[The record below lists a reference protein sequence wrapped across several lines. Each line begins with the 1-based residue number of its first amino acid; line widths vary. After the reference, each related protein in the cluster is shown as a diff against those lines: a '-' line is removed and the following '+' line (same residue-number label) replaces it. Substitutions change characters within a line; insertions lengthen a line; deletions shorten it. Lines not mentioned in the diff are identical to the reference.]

1 MATYNQFVVT
11 DAGRALLAKA
21 IANKGTFTVSSIKTS
36 SHTYTQSAIAN
47 LTSLDDIRQ
56 SFPLASAATVDST
69 TIKLEFNVTNVGLA
83 ASYTLATLGVY
94 ATYNNSETLFA
105 VSTANNPDVMN
116 AEQAGALVRNILTTV
131 YIKTSNASSIS
142 IAVAMDTYVTKAML
156 DAAETKALDRAHPIG
171 SVYLN
176 IGGTD
181 PATAFGGTWKKIE
194 GSYLLASGSYDG
206 VTLSAGKT
214 VGEARHT
221 ITGNEM
227 PRHHHEG
234 ETDINGN
241 HCHGSMGK
249 IINTAQDH
257 LASMITIL
265 TTAAQMVTS
274 TMIIVST
281 THRQTAPTPTTLRR
295 AMQAAVAPCASCH
308 LLPSS
313 MPGIAQ
319 HEEVTRYV
327 KFFERL
333 RADDSW
339 RKADGRRRSRQT
351 HAQADKDAAW
361 QWAGK
366 YHRRLCHTIDA
377 FCTTE
382 HDGHHEHHDR
392 GCRRCAHMPTHCIP
406 GK

>member
-21 IANKGTFTVSSIKTS
+21 VANKGTFTISSIKTS
-36 SHTYTQSAIAN
+36 SHTYTQSAIAA

-56 SFPLASAATVDST
+56 SFPLASATTVDST
-69 TIKLEFNVTNVGLA
+69 TIKLEFNVTNVGLS

-116 AEQAGALVRNILTTV
+116 TEQAGALVRNILTTV

-176 IGGTD
+176 IGGAD

-194 GSYLLASGSYDG
+194 GSYLLTSGSYDG

-221 ITGNEM
+221 ITADEM
-227 PRHHHEG
+227 PRHSHSGNTDVAGKHRHGTWG
-234 ETDINGN
+234 ENPRWQPPFGFYDENGN
-241 HCHGSMGK
+241 HMGSNGS
-249 IINTAQDH
+249 IDYDDAIYN
-257 LASMITIL
+257 
-265 TTAAQMVTS
+265 TTADGEHS
-274 TMIIVST
+274 HHFT
-281 THRQTAPTPTTLRR
+281 TGDAGGGDSMRVMPLATVVDAWYRTA
-295 AMQAAVAPCASCH
+295 
-308 LLPSS
+308 
-313 MPGIAQ
+313 
-319 HEEVTRYV
+319 
-327 KFFERL
+327 
-333 RADDSW
+333 
-339 RKADGRRRSRQT
+339 
-351 HAQADKDAAW
+351 
-361 QWAGK
+361 
-366 YHRRLCHTIDA
+366 
-377 FCTTE
+377 
-382 HDGHHEHHDR
+382 
-392 GCRRCAHMPTHCIP
+392 
-406 GK
+406 

>member
-21 IANKGTFTVSSIKTS
+21 VANKGTFTVSSIKTS
-36 SHTYTQSAIAN
+36 SHTYTQSAIAA

-56 SFPLASAATVDST
+56 SFPLASATTVDST
-69 TIKLEFNVTNVGLA
+69 TIKLEFNVTNVGLS

-194 GSYLLASGSYDG
+194 GSYLLASGSYAG
-206 VTLSAGKT
+206 KTLTAGKT
-214 VGEARHT
+214 VGEEMHNIT
-221 ITGNEM
+221 ITEM
-227 PRHHHEG
+227 PMHSHGGTTDTGGKHRHWTNGALPRDLQWDACEG
-234 ETDINGN
+234 NDNEPAIGYGDG
-241 HCHGSMGK
+241 CWRG
-249 IINTAQDH
+249 
-257 LASMITIL
+257 
-265 TTAAQMVTS
+265 
-274 TMIIVST
+274 
-281 THRQTAPTPTTLRR
+281 HR
-295 AMQAAVAPCASCH
+295 V
-308 LLPSS
+308 
-313 MPGIAQ
+313 
-319 HEEVTRYV
+319 
-327 KFFERL
+327 
-333 RADDSW
+333 
-339 RKADGRRRSRQT
+339 
-351 HAQADKDAAW
+351 
-361 QWAGK
+361 
-366 YHRRLCHTIDA
+366 
-377 FCTTE
+377 
-382 HDGHHEHHDR
+382 DGHTSSDGDHTHEFTTNDA
-392 GCRRCAHMPTHCIP
+392 GGGAGMLIMPLATVVDAWYRTA
-406 GK
+406 

>member
-11 DAGRALLAKA
+11 DAGRALLAEA
-21 IANKGTFTVSSIKTS
+21 VANKGTFTVSSIKTS

-56 SFPLASAATVDST
+56 SFPLASATTVDST

-105 VSTANNPDVMN
+105 VSTANDPDVMN

-194 GSYLLASGSYDG
+194 GSYLLASGSYDS
-206 VTLSAGKT
+206 VTLEPGAR
-214 VGEARHT
+214 VGETRHGISLKEMPKHGHEGDT
-221 ITGNEM
+221 DHSGNHHHGTWGENPKYGGGPFGIYDYNANHAGSNGGIDYDDLIYNTSTDGDHTHHFNTYESGGNEPMRVM
-227 PRHHHEG
+227 PLATVVDAWYR
-234 ETDINGN
+234 
-241 HCHGSMGK
+241 
-249 IINTAQDH
+249 TA
-257 LASMITIL
+257 
-265 TTAAQMVTS
+265 
-274 TMIIVST
+274 
-281 THRQTAPTPTTLRR
+281 
-295 AMQAAVAPCASCH
+295 
-308 LLPSS
+308 
-313 MPGIAQ
+313 
-319 HEEVTRYV
+319 
-327 KFFERL
+327 
-333 RADDSW
+333 
-339 RKADGRRRSRQT
+339 
-351 HAQADKDAAW
+351 
-361 QWAGK
+361 
-366 YHRRLCHTIDA
+366 
-377 FCTTE
+377 
-382 HDGHHEHHDR
+382 
-392 GCRRCAHMPTHCIP
+392 
-406 GK
+406 